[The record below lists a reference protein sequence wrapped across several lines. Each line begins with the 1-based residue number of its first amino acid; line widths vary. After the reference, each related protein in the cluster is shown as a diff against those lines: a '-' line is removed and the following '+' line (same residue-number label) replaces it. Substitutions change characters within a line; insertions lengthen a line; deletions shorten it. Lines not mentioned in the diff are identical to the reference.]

1 MSVAP
6 EFTEPRRSPFG
17 HRPEASLRYVVAAGA
32 EHRCA
37 VPGPGGTRTS
47 PAPEPARD
55 PVAEAAPLSR
65 SSQFN
70 VCVARAGQDPTA
82 GRTTAHARCCAARS
96 PLRSAPGRA
105 GCEIRRVRT
114 ADRRSPGPTA
124 PLSSPNVT
132 AGGRR
137 HRASPAARTASS
149 PASVPAAVRRRAPP
163 RWAASPRPRR
173 SAPCRTRR
181 TPPPCGRG
189 VRGRGA
195 GQRRPAAA
203 RRPQATVASVPVP
216 ASVSAASASA
226 AARAAA
232 ESGRRRATH
241 PSTLRWWARA
251 TASAPAGT
259 SWVITEPAAV

>member
-47 PAPEPARD
+47 PTPEPARN

-70 VCVARAGQDPTA
+70 VCVARAGQEPIA
-82 GRTTAHARCCAARS
+82 GRTTAHARCRTAGS
-96 PLRSAPGRA
+96 PHRSAPGRA

-114 ADRRSPGPTA
+114 ADCRPPGPTA
-124 PLSSPNVT
+124 PPSSPNVT
-132 AGGRR
+132 VGARR
-137 HRASPAARTASS
+137 HRASPAARTASPS
-149 PASVPAAVRRRAPP
+149 RPPSTGGPRRGEPWR
-163 RWAASPRPRR
+163 PRPRR
-173 SAPCRTRR
+173 SAACRTRR
-181 TPPPCGRG
+181 TPPPCGGGVRGG

-195 GQRRPAAA
+195 GQRRTAAA
-203 RRPQATVASVPVP
+203 RRPQATVVSVPGP
-216 ASVSAASASA
+216 ASAASASA